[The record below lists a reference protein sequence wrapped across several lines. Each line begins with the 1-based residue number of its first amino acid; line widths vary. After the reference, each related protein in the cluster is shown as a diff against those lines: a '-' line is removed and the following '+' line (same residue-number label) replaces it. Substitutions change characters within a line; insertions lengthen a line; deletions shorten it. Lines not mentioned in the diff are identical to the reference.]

1 MGLHRSRL
9 GPEASVVS
17 ADRQRPRASEAT
29 AALFDALAQSLLG
42 QPTKLVRDAGSGT
55 RRMVLMLTD
64 RASTTTAAR
73 RCPARRRACR
83 TTSAID
89 YGVGS
94 AKKPPR
100 ISLLPK
106 VAGQ

>member
-1 MGLHRSRL
+1 ML
-9 GPEASVVS
+9 GRTIRRKNQVFGCARKDPDQRHS
-17 ADRQRPRASEAT
+17 AR
-29 AALFDALAQSLLG
+29 
-42 QPTKLVRDAGSGT
+42 
-55 RRMVLMLTD
+55 
-64 RASTTTAAR
+64 TTAGR

-83 TTSAID
+83 TISDID

-106 VAGQ
+106 VAGQEPSTSGGAIGEPAYSDAR